1 MKNFTEMTIE
11 ELSTMRSALVQ
22 YFDSVRDAYWR
33 RFDAAGDAIEKGKA
47 LEEKDAELSM
57 INALI
62 RNIDEAEAEWKKTHT
77 INFRDKL
84 RQSKSV

>member
-1 MKNFTEMTIE
+1 M
-11 ELSTMRSALVQ
+11 VQ
-22 YFDSVRDAYWR
+22 YFESTKEEYWR
-33 RFDAAGDAIEKGKA
+33 RFDAAGDASEKGKI
-47 LEEKDAELSM
+47 LEDKDAELSM